1 MLYSYFIY
9 TCLVIIIAIF
19 VHKKNFLS
27 NYSGDNHQLFSNKK
41 NVPLIGGLFLI
52 IPFVSLYY
60 QNTFYIITL
69 ISVALIGLFSD
80 RKVLVSAKKRFLF
93 QLSLIVLSVTFL
105 DLEILSSR
113 LIFFD
118 NLLNIYLFNLFFTS
132 FCLLILINGSNFID
146 GLNGLLLIYM
156 TFVILFLLKLGL
168 LSKLPIEKNFI
179 TYLIFFLAILIILN
193 LSNILMLG
201 DTGAYLLSFF
211 VGYLI
216 ITCHNLNPYISPYFF
231 ITLIWYPCFENL
243 FSIIR
248 KLKSNL
254 SPFDPDNNH
263 FHQLVYTF
271 IKRKIS
277 KNRLVANNISGL
289 IINAF
294 NFIIIFIGSTKVYS
308 SVYQISLIII
318 STLIYTFLYLF
329 LKSNLGKK

>member
-1 MLYSYFIY
+1 MLYFYFIY
-9 TCLVIIIAIF
+9 TCSAIILAIF
-19 VHKKNFLS
+19 IHKKNFLS

-52 IPFVSLYY
+52 IPLVLLYY

-69 ISVALIGLFSD
+69 ISVALIGLLSD
-80 RKVLVSAKKRFLF
+80 RKILVSAKKRFLF
-93 QLSLIVLSVTFL
+93 QLSLIVLSVIFL

-118 NLLNIYLFNLFFTS
+118 NLLNIYVFNLFFTS

-168 LSKLPIEKNFI
+168 LSKLPFEKNFI

-216 ITCHNLNPYISPYFF
+216 INCHNLNPYISPYFF
-231 ITLIWYPCFENL
+231 IMLIWYPCFENL

-248 KLKSNL
+248 KLKSNI
-254 SPFDPDNNH
+254 SPFDPDNSH
-263 FHQLVYTF
+263 LHQLVYTF

-294 NFIIIFIGSTKVYS
+294 NFIIIFIGSAKVYD

-318 STLIYTFLYLF
+318 STLIYIFLYLF

>member
-1 MLYSYFIY
+1 MLYFYFIY
-9 TCLVIIIAIF
+9 TCSAIILAIF
-19 VHKKNFLS
+19 IHKKNFLS

-52 IPFVSLYY
+52 IPLVSLYY

-211 VGYLI
+211 VGYFI

-271 IKRKIS
+271 IKRKIF

-329 LKSNLGKK
+329 LKSNLGNK

>member
-1 MLYSYFIY
+1 MLYFYFIY
-9 TCLVIIIAIF
+9 TCSAIILAIF
-19 VHKKNFLS
+19 IHKKNFLS

-52 IPFVSLYY
+52 IPLVLLYY

-69 ISVALIGLFSD
+69 ISVALIGLLSD
-80 RKVLVSAKKRFLF
+80 RKILVSAKKRFLF

-168 LSKLPIEKNFI
+168 LSKFPFEKNFI

-193 LSNILMLG
+193 LSNILML
-201 DTGAYLLSFF
+201 
-211 VGYLI
+211 
-216 ITCHNLNPYISPYFF
+216 
-231 ITLIWYPCFENL
+231 
-243 FSIIR
+243 
-248 KLKSNL
+248 
-254 SPFDPDNNH
+254 
-263 FHQLVYTF
+263 
-271 IKRKIS
+271 
-277 KNRLVANNISGL
+277 
-289 IINAF
+289 
-294 NFIIIFIGSTKVYS
+294 
-308 SVYQISLIII
+308 
-318 STLIYTFLYLF
+318 
-329 LKSNLGKK
+329 